1 MLVTLPSGATAPL
14 EVPSLPSLLAAGG
27 DLASIAAASFA
38 HDEVEVD
45 ELMGSDLYFVV
56 EWALEQFAAGADGL
70 ELAIVAGAW
79 HRSPAQV
86 IGLADLSLAWALE
99 HDLYLRLA
107 AASSGGES
115 TQDAEPAEGGVRFTT
130 GDGSD

>member
-45 ELMGSDLYFVV
+45 ELMDSDLYFVAS
-56 EWALEQFAAGADGL
+56 WALVAFAAGNDGL
-70 ELAIVAGAW
+70 ELAIVADAW
-79 HRSPAQV
+79 RRPPAEV
-86 IGLADLSLAWALE
+86 IGLTDLSLAWALE

-107 AASSGGES
+107 AAQTGAGA
-115 TQDAEPAEGGVRFTT
+115 QDTEPAEGGVRFTT
-130 GDGSD
+130 GGPDA